1 MSNFVVEDGRL
12 GSLETLHLKAS
23 DTGASAVIARR
34 GATLLRWDA
43 AIGDEPRGVIDG
55 GVDGNVDGY
64 LDEDEFLSQDGV
76 RNGVMAPFSNRIR
89 SGTYTFDGE
98 HHDLLPGTPEQD
110 RLIYHGFL
118 REMDCDV
125 VSAEASD
132 TDVRLRLNTRK
143 IRPGAFAGYPFA
155 IDLEIS
161 YTLHAHGLTLE
172 ITGRNV
178 GDRVAPYGCGWHPYF
193 RLGTPDIDRFELHVP
208 ARTAIRTDDALIPL
222 DGEDAFAPIAEDDPS
237 TFRAPRILGDQV
249 IDAAYT
255 DLVPDP
261 DGITRTRLRDPRTGL
276 ALTVWQRGGRIM
288 HVFTGDTVAREP
300 RSSVALE
307 PVELLTDAFNRPDCL
322 DALVLAPGA
331 HRDFTCGV
339 EASADN

>member
-12 GSLETLHLKAS
+12 GRLETLHLKAS

-43 AIGDEPRGVIDG
+43 AIDG
-55 GVDGNVDGY
+55 GGRNVDGY

-98 HHDLLPGTPEQD
+98 HHDLLPDTPEQD

-132 TDVRLRLNTRK
+132 TDVRLRLATRK

-193 RLGTPDIDRFELHVP
+193 RLGTPDINRFELHVP

-237 TFRAPRILGDQV
+237 TFRAPRIS
-249 IDAAYT
+249 A
-255 DLVPDP
+255 
-261 DGITRTRLRDPRTGL
+261 TR
-276 ALTVWQRGGRIM
+276 
-288 HVFTGDTVAREP
+288 
-300 RSSVALE
+300 
-307 PVELLTDAFNRPDCL
+307 
-322 DALVLAPGA
+322 
-331 HRDFTCGV
+331 
-339 EASADN
+339 